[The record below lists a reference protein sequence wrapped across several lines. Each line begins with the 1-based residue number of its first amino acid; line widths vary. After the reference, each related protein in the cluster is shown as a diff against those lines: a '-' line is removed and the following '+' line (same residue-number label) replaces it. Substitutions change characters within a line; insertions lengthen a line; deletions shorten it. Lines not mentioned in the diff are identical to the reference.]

1 MVSLT
6 RHIRERQRL
15 SPEVVGDV
23 SDVMTQIALGGK
35 RIARD
40 LCRSGLTDMIGT
52 TGGTNVQGERVQK
65 LDERANQTF
74 VEVFEQSEIVRI
86 VVSEEMA
93 EPFVVPRA
101 AGSGSYAVF
110 FDPLDG
116 SSNVDVNA
124 PLGSIFSI
132 HRLDASGHF
141 LRKGG
146 DQLAGG
152 YLLYGPGTL
161 LVYTCGDGVH
171 QFTLDP
177 SANEFFLSTSNVR
190 VPACGTIYSVNEG
203 NRSKWSADVS
213 HVIDSFQEVN
223 PKTGRSYTARYT
235 GCLVADVHR
244 ILLKGGLYLY
254 PGEVNKPEGKLRLM
268 YEAAPLSFVV
278 EQAGGIGSTGV
289 ERIASI
295 QPKAP
300 HQRVPLMIG
309 SRDDV
314 ERVEQRLSERCRS
327 RVVDGSV

>member
-23 SDVMTQIALGGK
+23 SAMMTQVALGGK

-52 TGGTNVQGERVQK
+52 TGGTNVHGEQVQK
-65 LDERANQTF
+65 SDELANQTF

-132 HRLDASGHF
+132 HRLDASGNF
-141 LRKGG
+141 LKQGG

-177 SANEFFLSTSNVR
+177 SANEFFLSASNVH
-190 VPACGTIYSVNEG
+190 VPDCGTIYSVNEG
-203 NRSKWSADVS
+203 NRSKWSADVR
-213 HVIDSFQEVN
+213 HVIDSFQETA
-223 PKTGRSYTARYT
+223 PKTGRSSTARYT

-300 HQRVPLMIG
+300 HQRVPLIIG

-314 ERVEQRLSERCRS
+314 ERVEQRLSERCRQLD
-327 RVVDGSV
+327 R